1 MALLLRHPVE
11 FLISLNVL
19 CLSKLSSKV
28 LFFPTM
34 ILTTPIFLGEFYIQP
49 RRGPKDGAHLHC
61 EPETTTDIHEIYC
74 GSIDSFIE
82 QWFHW
87 LEKRKIVLF

>member
-1 MALLLRHPVE
+1 ME

-34 ILTTPIFLGEFYIQP
+34 ILTSPIFLGEFYIQP

-61 EPETTTDIHEIYC
+61 EPETVLLTFMKY
-74 GSIDSFIE
+74 
-82 QWFHW
+82 
-87 LEKRKIVLF
+87 IVVRLTVLLNSGFTA